1 MQMLE
6 SILDYIAMPI
16 DATQSITAELEA
28 NLRMALG
35 SWAKQAAHTQL
46 APALQIEVLRCK

>member
-6 SILDYIAMPI
+6 SILEYIAMPI
-16 DATQSITAELEA
+16 DATQCITVGLKA

-35 SWAKQAAHTQL
+35 FL
-46 APALQIEVLRCK
+46 A

>member
-16 DATQSITAELEA
+16 DATQSITVELEA

-35 SWAKQAAHTQL
+35 FGLSKLHTQN
-46 APALQIEVLRCK
+46 